1 MCRKKCRETTT
12 ANRSPKFQLIHTK
25 IRGGAGLIT
34 ITAFKMVPP
43 FAQGVVRDLRV
54 RWALE
59 EAGLPYEAKLID
71 PNVQASAEYRG

>member
-1 MCRKKCRETTT
+1 
-12 ANRSPKFQLIHTK
+12 
-25 IRGGAGLIT
+25 LIT

-71 PNVQASAEYRG
+71 PNVQTSAEYRVWQPFGQVPAYQEDGL